1 MISDGWM
8 DRKIGEKTMTMI
20 FNLIYTLAGL
30 VLFIIG
36 LLCYTQQEI
45 PIHIGAI
52 TAIVGLVV
60 FIVGAIR
67 MNEDN

>member
-1 MISDGWM
+1 MT
-8 DRKIGEKTMTMI
+8 DRKIGANTMTMI
-20 FNLIYTLAGL
+20 FNLIYALAGL

-45 PIHIGAI
+45 PIHTGAI

-67 MNEDN
+67 MIEDN

>member
-1 MISDGWM
+1 
-8 DRKIGEKTMTMI
+8 MTMI
-20 FNLIYTLAGL
+20 FNLIYALAGL

-45 PIHIGAI
+45 PIHTGAI